1 MAMLNEAA
9 YTAASLLIVSELIRE
24 KTDLRFQLYSFDT
37 ITKTKRTKNDS
48 DSDEEHFVDVD
59 KDEKK
64 QQQPE
69 KNTKN
74 SSDLY
79 DPLKREPKWA
89 NAESSALFEL
99 IQLTYH
105 THPTVK
111 LWATKLL
118 EGEVI
123 NYNGDPLLDFGMAN
137 FLDRIAYKNPKSVEK
152 IAKFSSGR
160 RMAAT
165 EQPINLYDFSGNG
178 GENDMPQ
185 NLREEEQ
192 YLYKYFKMRGPKAT
206 ATKKK
211 GADEESDDD
220 ADLSNKLDGSDLE
233 GEDPEMEAFANEVI
247 EKEMKKMTK
256 QQDDL
261 DDEVLSG
268 LSDED
273 IDDEDGEDDMNDDDG
288 EDMEDDLD
296 EEDEDEGDFF
306 DGEDGLQEVK
316 VGEEDEDDSEME
328 MGADDDDEDDEEVQE
343 YIDEEEDEEDD
354 DIFDKKGNKGAKSKD
369 NGKKKKEQK
378 SIFADYD
385 EFAHLLEG
393 DMYDGG

>member
-1 MAMLNEAA
+1 
-9 YTAASLLIVSELIRE
+9 
-24 KTDLRFQLYSFDT
+24 
-37 ITKTKRTKNDS
+37 
-48 DSDEEHFVDVD
+48 
-59 KDEKK
+59 
-64 QQQPE
+64 
-69 KNTKN
+69 
-74 SSDLY
+74 
-79 DPLKREPKWA
+79 
-89 NAESSALFEL
+89 
-99 IQLTYH
+99 
-105 THPTVK
+105 
-111 LWATKLL
+111 
-118 EGEVI
+118 
-123 NYNGDPLLDFGMAN
+123 MAN

-165 EQPINLYDFSGNG
+165 EQPINLYDFSGTG

-192 YLYKYFKMRGPKAT
+192 YLYKYFKMRGPKPT

-211 GADEESDDD
+211 GDEESDDD

-233 GEDPEMEAFANEVI
+233 GEDSEMEAFANQVI

-268 LSDED
+268 LSDEE
-273 IDDEDGEDDMNDDDG
+273 IDEDGEDDMDE
-288 EDMEDDLD
+288 EDMEDDL
-296 EEDEDEGDFF
+296 EEDDEGDFF

-316 VGEEDEDDSEME
+316 VGEEDEEDSEME
-328 MGADDDDEDDEEVQE
+328 MGGDDDEDEDEVQE
-343 YIDEEEDEEDD
+343 YVDEEEDEEDD

-393 DMYDGG
+393 DMYDGGQGGKKSKDFPSSTAGYSGSKRPHHRGGHRGGSRGGSH

>member
-59 KDEKK
+59 KDEMK

-178 GENDMPQ
+178 GENDMP
-185 NLREEEQ
+185 
-192 YLYKYFKMRGPKAT
+192 
-206 ATKKK
+206 
-211 GADEESDDD
+211 
-220 ADLSNKLDGSDLE
+220 
-233 GEDPEMEAFANEVI
+233 
-247 EKEMKKMTK
+247 
-256 QQDDL
+256 
-261 DDEVLSG
+261 
-268 LSDED
+268 
-273 IDDEDGEDDMNDDDG
+273 
-288 EDMEDDLD
+288 
-296 EEDEDEGDFF
+296 
-306 DGEDGLQEVK
+306 
-316 VGEEDEDDSEME
+316 
-328 MGADDDDEDDEEVQE
+328 
-343 YIDEEEDEEDD
+343 
-354 DIFDKKGNKGAKSKD
+354 
-369 NGKKKKEQK
+369 
-378 SIFADYD
+378 
-385 EFAHLLEG
+385 
-393 DMYDGG
+393 